1 MSKIELPKPVR
12 EALAD
17 RLSGYLKQEL
27 DLEVEGFDADFLVG
41 FITETF
47 GPHYYNQG
55 LRDAQAIYRDRLEQ
69 IAEAVYEF
77 EQPTKL

>member
-1 MSKIELPKPVR
+1 MSKIELPKEVR
-12 EALAD
+12 NALAD
-17 RLSGYLKQEL
+17 RLSRHLKAEL
-27 DLEVEGFDADFLVG
+27 DLEVEGFDADFLVD

-55 LRDAQAIYRDRLEQ
+55 LHDAQAIYRDRLEQ
-69 IAEAVYEF
+69 MAEAVYDI